1 MYYVK
6 IFRYLLLVLALSGG
20 WVLNSSAQTT
30 VPNQQSER
38 SGLSK
43 KERRKVRPQYIGVNI
58 GTNRIKFRDFATSPL
73 FYEGW
78 TTYVGVSWLKAD
90 RYRESEAALTYSFG
104 NPETDFNENV
114 ATSNFNRFE
123 LFYSRLYHVGAWST
137 SSFNTKVGWMLNTTG
152 NLRTTPELGNYA
164 LGLEAFPTLFF
175 SFKLTKNIGRTE
187 NKERRQNLSLRTN
200 IGLVNAAY
208 RNGFIHYPGQGIEV
222 NEPDIFKNYELNVAG
237 FRASTGL
244 DYTRYLRNKNAIQI
258 SYIWD
263 AYHTGGDLNRFE
275 MANHTLKFT
284 LLFNTNN
291 Q

>member
-6 IFRYLLLVLALSGG
+6 TIRHLLLVLVLSGG
-20 WVLNSSAQTT
+20 WVLTSSAQTT
-30 VPNQQSER
+30 VPGRPSER

-43 KERRKVRPQYIGVNI
+43 KERRKLRPAYIGVNV

-78 TTYVGVSWLKAD
+78 TTYVGASWLKAD

-104 NPETDFNENV
+104 NPKTDFNEN
-114 ATSNFNRFE
+114 ATSSNFNRFE
-123 LFYSRLYHVGAWST
+123 LFYSQLYQVGAWSNSNFT
-137 SSFNTKVGWMLNTTG
+137 TKVGGMFNTTG
-152 NLRTTPELGNYA
+152 NLRANPKLGNNA

-175 SFKLTKNIGRTE
+175 SFKLTKEMSGSAKNA
-187 NKERRQNLSLRTN
+187 RRQNLSLRVNTG
-200 IGLVNAAY
+200 IINAAY
-208 RNGFIHYPGQGIEV
+208 RNGYIYYPGQGTEV
-222 NEPDIFKNYELNVAG
+222 NEPNTFENYELNVSG

-244 DYTRYLRNKNAIQI
+244 DYTRYLRNKNALQI

-263 AYHTGGDLNRFE
+263 TYHTGGDLDRFE
-275 MANHTLKFT
+275 MANHTLKFA